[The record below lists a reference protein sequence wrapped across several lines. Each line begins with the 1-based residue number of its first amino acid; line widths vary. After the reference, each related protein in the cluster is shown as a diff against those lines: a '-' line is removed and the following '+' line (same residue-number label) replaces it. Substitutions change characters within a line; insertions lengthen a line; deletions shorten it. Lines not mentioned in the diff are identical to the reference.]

1 MYVAVMNKNI
11 ENGNGNT
18 ERKCLYEKKAG
29 ICTIVI
35 LVFAALAVWI
45 YRSGNH
51 DEKTPVQGKGTL
63 VKEYKEWK
71 RYYM

>member
-1 MYVAVMNKNI
+1 M
-11 ENGNGNT
+11 
-18 ERKCLYEKKAG
+18 KKAG

-35 LVFAALAVWI
+35 LVFSAFAVWI
-45 YRSGNH
+45 YRSGYQ

-63 VKEYKEWK
+63 VMEYKEWK

>member
-18 ERKCLYEKKAG
+18 G

>member
-1 MYVAVMNKNI
+1 M
-11 ENGNGNT
+11 
-18 ERKCLYEKKAG
+18 KKAG

-63 VKEYKEWK
+63 VKEYNTICKNRAEYPGCK
-71 RYYM
+71 ASGYIS

>member
-1 MYVAVMNKNI
+1 M
-11 ENGNGNT
+11 
-18 ERKCLYEKKAG
+18 KKAG

-35 LVFAALAVWI
+35 LVFAALVVWI
-45 YRSGNH
+45 YRQEDKGAKKSI
-51 DEKTPVQGKGTL
+51 QGKGTL

>member
-11 ENGNGNT
+11 GKI
-18 ERKCLYEKKAG
+18 RKSGRKGSVCMKKAG

>member
-1 MYVAVMNKNI
+1 MAMVMPK
-11 ENGNGNT
+11 GSV
-18 ERKCLYEKKAG
+18 CMKKAG

>member
-18 ERKCLYEKKAG
+18 GSVCMKKAG

>member
-1 MYVAVMNKNI
+1 MAMVIPKGSVCM
-11 ENGNGNT
+11 
-18 ERKCLYEKKAG
+18 KKAG

-51 DEKTPVQGKGTL
+51 DEKTPVQGKIL
-63 VKEYKEWK
+63 VIWLGLFLSGV
-71 RYYM
+71 

>member
-1 MYVAVMNKNI
+1 M
-11 ENGNGNT
+11 
-18 ERKCLYEKKAG
+18 KKAG

-45 YRSGNH
+45 YRSGHH

>member
-18 ERKCLYEKKAG
+18 ERKCLYEKSRYLY
-29 ICTIVI
+29 IVI

>member
-1 MYVAVMNKNI
+1 M
-11 ENGNGNT
+11 
-18 ERKCLYEKKAG
+18 KKAD

-51 DEKTPVQGKGTL
+51 DEKTPVHGKGTL

>member
-18 ERKCLYEKKAG
+18 ERKCLYEKAG

>member
-18 ERKCLYEKKAG
+18 ERKCLYEKSRYLYHCHSC
-29 ICTIVI
+29 ICT
-35 LVFAALAVWI
+35 LAVWI